1 MTGRLY
7 GIGVGPGDPELIT
20 LKAKKILERVPVICY
35 PRSSAD
41 RESVALRIVADLVM
55 GSQGDRERLELV
67 FPMTRDRVVLE
78 KAWSEAAAQ
87 VAGRLKDGRDV
98 AFITLGDAS
107 VYSTFS
113 YLASR
118 VAALAPEA
126 GLEVIPG
133 VPSFVAGAAAA
144 GIPLALGGESLAVI
158 PAIDDL
164 DQVARALE
172 DYDNIVLM
180 KVNRRFE
187 SLLRLLDRLKLKD
200 KTVALSRIG
209 SGDQKI
215 CTDLEEL
222 SGTQVDYLTV
232 LLVRKG
238 ERP

>member
-1 MTGRLY
+1 MY

-20 LKAKKILERVPVICY
+20 LKAKRILERVPVVCY

-41 RESVALRIVADLVM
+41 RESVALRIVTDLLL
-55 GSQGDRERLELV
+55 GSGEEPERLELS
-67 FPMTRDRVVLE
+67 FPMTRDQAVLE
-78 KAWSEAAAQ
+78 EAWSKAAAR
-87 VAGRLKDGRDV
+87 VTERLESGRDV

-118 VAALAPEA
+118 VAALVPGVGIEI
-126 GLEVIPG
+126 IPG
-133 VPSFVAGAAAA
+133 VPSFVAGAAAS
-144 GIPLALGGESLAVI
+144 GIPLAVGTESLSVI

-164 DQVARALE
+164 AEVARALE
-172 DYDNIVLM
+172 EYDNIVLM

-187 SLLRLLDRLKLKD
+187 ALLRLLDRLKLKD

-209 SGDQKI
+209 TAEQRIYD
-215 CTDLEEL
+215 DLEDL

-238 ERP
+238 AKP